1 MTAAGGDAGRASVQD
16 SRKHSPKHP
25 RKHPEERTTFRGAL
39 RGIFRAALERLS
51 ADGVVGIAAEE
62 LPGLVDQ
69 VRETADPKFGD
80 YSGTMAM
87 ALAKRAGLK
96 PRDVAVEI
104 IRRLDVGDLFEM
116 PTEPVGPGFIN
127 LRVREDALARAVV
140 SAVRDPRMGVAPVAT
155 PETIVIDFGG
165 PNVAKPMHV
174 GHIRSTVIGDALA
187 KILKFRGHHTIT
199 DNHLGDWGTQFGMI
213 LWGWKHCR
221 DDARF
226 AADPTAELGRL
237 YRLVRKVADAKP
249 EELARDP
256 EAAALAARYPDTGRE
271 VLAETAKLHEG
282 DPENRALWEQFMPFC
297 RAEIDRIFSRLHVSF
312 DHALGESFFQ
322 PMLAGVVVEL
332 MADPAVGARESRGA
346 IGIFLNGEDAPP
358 FLIRKADGAFL
369 YATTDLATLKWRM
382 EHWKP
387 DRILYVVDSRQGP
400 HFEQLFATAKLW
412 GCGDRQRIDGVELAH
427 IAFGTV
433 LGEDGKP
440 FKTRA
445 GDTVGLESLLDEG
458 VERAGRMQHAGDKT
472 QSADGRPQHAGDKT
486 QQAGDTIQHV
496 GTEGRV
502 GMDAA
507 EQRHVAEIV
516 GMGAIKYADLSQN
529 RTTDYVFSFD
539 KMLQLTGNTAA
550 YMQYAVARVEGIFS
564 KGGIDR
570 VALRQSVES
579 VSLSTPQE
587 RALALELV
595 RFGEALEDVE
605 IDYRPNVL
613 TAWLYELAGCYSSFY
628 DALPVLKAEG
638 NERNSRLA
646 VCDLTGRILRQG
658 LELLGIGTVEKM

>member
-1 MTAAGGDAGRASVQD
+1 VTAAGGEPGRGSVEGPL
-16 SRKHSPKHP
+16 RG
-25 RKHPEERTTFRGAL
+25 TTFRGVL
-39 RGIFRAALERLS
+39 RGMFRAALERLS
-51 ADGVVGIAAEE
+51 ADGVVVLTDEE
-62 LPGLVDQ
+62 LPGLVEQ

-104 IRRLDVGDLFEM
+104 IRRLDVGDLFEP

-127 LRVREDALARAVV
+127 LRVRQDALARAVV
-140 SAVRDPRMGVAPVAT
+140 AAVRDPRMGVPPVAE

-187 KILKFRGHHTIT
+187 KILKFRGHRTIT

-226 AADPTAELGRL
+226 AADPTAEPTADLTFELARL
-237 YRLVRKVADAKP
+237 YRLVRKVADARP
-249 EELARDP
+249 EELAPDP
-256 EAAALAARYPDTGRE
+256 EAATLAARYPDAGRE

-282 DPENRALWEQFMPFC
+282 DRENRALWEQFMPLC
-297 RAEIDRIFSRLHVSF
+297 RSEIDRIFSRLHVSF
-312 DHALGESFFQ
+312 DHALGESFYQ
-322 PMLAGVVVEL
+322 PMLAGVVAEL
-332 MADPAVGARESRGA
+332 MADPAVRARESRGA
-346 IGIFLNGEDAPP
+346 IGIFLNGDDAPP

-369 YATTDLATLKWRM
+369 YATTDLATIKWRM
-382 EHWKP
+382 EHWNP
-387 DRILYVVDSRQGP
+387 DRILYVVDSRQAP

-412 GCGDRQRIDGVELAH
+412 GCGDRPRIDGVEFVH
-427 IAFGTV
+427 VAFGTV

-458 VERAGRMQHAGDKT
+458 VERAGRMQHAGDET
-472 QSADGRPQHAGDKT
+472 QPS
-486 QQAGDTIQHV
+486 
-496 GTEGRV
+496 GTEGRT

-516 GMGAIKYADLSQN
+516 GIGAIKYADLSQN

-570 VALRQSVES
+570 VAVRQAVES
-579 VSLSTPQE
+579 VSLSTPHE
-587 RALALELV
+587 RALAMELV

-605 IDYRPNVL
+605 IDYRPNGL

-628 DALPVLKAEG
+628 DALPVLKAEAA
-638 NERNSRLA
+638 ERTSRLA
-646 VCDLTGRILRQG
+646 LCDLTGRILRQG

>member
-1 MTAAGGDAGRASVQD
+1 VTEPGANSGGLQPRHESQGFHGFREAARRMFYDALQ
-16 SRKHSPKHP
+16 
-25 RKHPEERTTFRGAL
+25 
-39 RGIFRAALERLS
+39 RLS
-51 ADGVVGIAAEE
+51 AEGVLAIAADE
-62 LPGLVDQ
+62 LPGLVEQ

-87 ALAKRAGLK
+87 ALAKRAGQK
-96 PRDVAVEI
+96 PRDVAIEI
-104 IRRLDVGDLFEM
+104 IRRLDVGDLFDP

-127 LRVREDALARAVV
+127 LRVRDDALALAVV
-140 SAVRDPRMGVAPVAT
+140 AASRDPRMGVAPVDV

-187 KILKFRGHHTIT
+187 RILKFRGHITIT
-199 DNHLGDWGTQFGMI
+199 DDHLGDWGTQFGMI

-221 DDARF
+221 DAVRF
-226 AADPTAELGRL
+226 AADPTRELGRL
-237 YRLVRKVADAKP
+237 YRLVRKVADSKP
-249 EELARDP
+249 EELACDP
-256 EAAALAARYPDTGRE
+256 EAAALAARYPETSRE
-271 VLAETAKLHEG
+271 VLHETAKLHEG
-282 DPENRALWEQFMPFC
+282 DPESRALWKQFMPLC
-297 RAEIDRIFSRLHVSF
+297 RAEIDRIFSRLHVTF
-312 DHALGESFFQ
+312 DHTLGESFYQ
-322 PMLAGVVVEL
+322 PMLASVVTEL
-332 MADPAVGARESRGA
+332 MADQAVRARASRGA
-346 IGIFLNGEDAPP
+346 IGIFLNGDDSPP

-412 GCGDRQRIDGVELAH
+412 GCGDRQRINGVELVH
-427 IAFGTV
+427 VAFGTV

-458 VERAGRMQHAGDKT
+458 VERALQ
-472 QSADGRPQHAGDKT
+472 
-486 QQAGDTIQHV
+486 IV
-496 GTEGRV
+496 GSGEEGRGGLSV
-502 GMDAA
+502 ADR
-507 EQRHVAEIV
+507 RHVAETV
-516 GMGAIKYADLSQN
+516 GIGAVKYADLCQN

-564 KGGIDR
+564 RAGIDR
-570 VALRQSVES
+570 AALRESAASVR
-579 VSLSTPQE
+579 LSTPQE

-595 RFGEALEDVE
+595 RFSEAIEDVE
-605 IDYRPNVL
+605 TDYRPNVL
-613 TAWLYELAGCYSSFY
+613 TAWLFRLAGCYSSFY

-638 NERNSRLA
+638 NDRDSRLA
-646 VCDLTGRILRQG
+646 LCDLTGRILRQG